1 MPARVDG
8 SSSPSSASSS
18 EDDAPR
24 PARSQLAVRDKG
36 KGRDV
41 SVGKRKRADTAA
53 NGAHPSRRRATR
65 SVERG
70 EDEADVYDPDQPMEE
85 RREIQRRLRELQKGI
100 AENIEEYMQPGS
112 TGLKDT
118 LMMAQQVARGV
129 KQTTEATIDS
139 RLLVSA
145 IDLSYRKTV
154 RLMQGSA
161 TEGVDVDEF
170 VSKCCTYMR
179 QTAGIADD
187 EAPELSSTQRRRRRT
202 AGGSHDDEDEGSD
215 EAFNWAHLGCFAS
228 LPNIRRPALPGF
240 LLGPLSVEKKIRK
253 VAKRSAPFRPNNLA
267 ETRPEVLNVDDLAKK
282 ENDLTAICGKILK
295 QLHRVQGEIQTKLY
309 DIFEKNDMTE
319 AEQTALMQK
328 HGLRDTGGVDLL
340 RFVVNPKSFG
350 QTVENMFYVSF
361 LIRDGKIKIEFDSDE
376 YPSLSPFQVDDVDED
391 GAAGRAAAKRETTKQ
406 QAIFSMDMQTWQD
419 IIDTFDIREPMITH
433 RQEGGSTQAPGA
445 RGWYS

>member
-1 MPARVDG
+1 MPARVGD
-8 SSSPSSASSS
+8 SSSSSSSSS

-24 PARSQLAVRDKG
+24 SARGHLAIRDKG

-41 SVGKRKRADTAA
+41 SVGKRKRADTS
-53 NGAHPSRRRATR
+53 NGDRSARRRATR
-65 SVERG
+65 SAEG
-70 EDEADVYDPDQPMEE
+70 DEAYDSDIYDPDQPMDE
-85 RREIQRRLRELQKGI
+85 RREIQRKLRDLQKGI
-100 AENIEEYMQPGS
+100 TENMEEYMLPGS

-118 LMMAQQVARGV
+118 LMMAQRVARGV

-145 IDLSYRKTV
+145 VDMSYRKTV

-179 QTAGIADD
+179 QAGGIADD
-187 EAPELSSTQRRRRRT
+187 AAPELSSTQRQRRRT
-202 AGGSHDDEDEGSD
+202 RGDAHDDEDEGND
-215 EAFNWAHLGCFAS
+215 EAFNWSHLGRFAS
-228 LPNIRRPALPGF
+228 LPYIRRPALPGF

-253 VAKRSAPFRPNNLA
+253 ITKRSAPFRPNNLE
-267 ETRPEVLNVDDLAKK
+267 ETRPEVLNVEDLAKK

-295 QLHRVQGEIQTKLY
+295 QLQSVQGEIQTKLY
-309 DIFEKNDMTE
+309 DIFEQGDMSE
-319 AEQTALMQK
+319 DEQTALMLK

-361 LIRDGKIKIEFDSDE
+361 LIRDGKVKIEFDSDE
-376 YPSLSPFQVDDVDED
+376 YPSLSPFQNDDVDED
-391 GAAGRAAAKRETTKQ
+391 GTARGSAAKRETAKQ

-419 IIDTFDIREPMITH
+419 IIDTFDIEEPMITH
-433 RQEGGSTQAPGA
+433 RKESGSTQVPGA